1 MGDVLGCVGK
11 QQEGKIQ
18 AVGLQWEAQASTT
31 ISAATAYPLGQS
43 KQKLSER
50 LVQYLL
56 NHDGQAVPS
65 HAGQENAA
73 AIRPYRPGLNH
84 GFSI

>member
-1 MGDVLGCVGK
+1 MSFGAYAGK

-18 AVGLQWEAQASTT
+18 AVELQWEAQASKT
-31 ISAATAYPLGQS
+31 ISAATAYSLGQS

-65 HAGQENAA
+65 YAGQENAA
-73 AIRPYRPGLNH
+73 VIRPNRPGLNH

>member
-1 MGDVLGCVGK
+1 MGDVLGCVGE

-18 AVGLQWEAQASTT
+18 ALGLQWEAQASKM
-31 ISAATAYPLGQS
+31 ISAATAYPLGQN

-50 LVQYLL
+50 LVQHLL

-65 HAGQENAA
+65 HAGHAGERSGYSL
-73 AIRPYRPGLNH
+73 ISSRIESR
-84 GFSI
+84 I

>member
-1 MGDVLGCVGK
+1 M
-11 QQEGKIQ
+11 
-18 AVGLQWEAQASTT
+18 QWEAQASKT

-43 KQKLSER
+43 KQKLSQR

-65 HAGQENAA
+65 HAGQENEA